1 MKLILN
7 NVNKT
12 YGKKSVL
19 KNVDLQIDEGEIVG
33 LIGPNGAGKT
43 TLMKVICGMTEMSS
57 GKVILDDKT
66 FENTRVIPKGK
77 IGCLIE
83 NPTAYEW
90 MTGYQNLKL
99 YADMHHIDK
108 EYLDY
113 VIQFTGLKENIH
125 NKFKGYSLGMKQ
137 RLGLGM
143 ALISKPKLLVLD
155 EPMNGLDVD
164 GVASMR
170 RMINKLAKEDKI
182 TVLVSSHILSEL
194 DKVCDKAVFIKNGVI
209 LNTSSKEELMGEGF
223 EQKYNELM

>member
-19 KNVDLQIDEGEIVG
+19 KNVDLQIDEGEVVG

-83 NPTAYEW
+83 NPTAYE
-90 MTGYQNLKL
+90 
-99 YADMHHIDK
+99 
-108 EYLDY
+108 
-113 VIQFTGLKENIH
+113 
-125 NKFKGYSLGMKQ
+125 
-137 RLGLGM
+137 
-143 ALISKPKLLVLD
+143 
-155 EPMNGLDVD
+155 
-164 GVASMR
+164 
-170 RMINKLAKEDKI
+170 
-182 TVLVSSHILSEL
+182 
-194 DKVCDKAVFIKNGVI
+194 
-209 LNTSSKEELMGEGF
+209 
-223 EQKYNELM
+223 